1 MNLTSI
7 SKIIKIFNKF
17 NLFEKGYTIFNTIL
31 FSIIGIIVYF
41 FIVYPYLLWRKV
53 EIDFEFIKAVLLFV
67 GIGSIIR
74 LFSQSYSSIG
84 GIINLSN
91 NPLSFNFYF
100 QFPQMFILLALSFLV
115 FFEISLEL
123 SKKLK
128 YSYFKILQVIGL
140 VIFIPLLL
148 YVLFNIKYLII
159 FLLILIITVL
169 ILFLL
174 IKLFKLLKLKL
185 LNSKINRLVLIS
197 QILDGVAT
205 FFAITFFKDI
215 FAEQHVVSFFIL
227 SINPILFVVIK
238 IIISLLVI
246 FLIDKFVKNSS
257 ENNYYKLFIIII
269 GLTTGLRDL
278 FTIALL
284 IF

>member
-269 GLTTGLRDL
+269 GLVTGLRDL

>member
-128 YSYFKILQVIGL
+128 YSYSKILQVIGL

-269 GLTTGLRDL
+269 GLVTGLRDL